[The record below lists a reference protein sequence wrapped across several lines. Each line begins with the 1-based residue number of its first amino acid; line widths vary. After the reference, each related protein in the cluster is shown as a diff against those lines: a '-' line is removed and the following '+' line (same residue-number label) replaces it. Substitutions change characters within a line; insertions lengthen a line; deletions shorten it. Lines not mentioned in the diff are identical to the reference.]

1 MRQTSMWWYDSTRRA
16 WHSGH
21 QTGAGADGEPR
32 GRSDVEQML
41 FRIDA
46 GVIAFLFAIFMATA
60 WALGNFRGRRLA
72 VDPDHDPGSK
82 VVDAALAV
90 FGLLLAF
97 TFAMTLER
105 HEHRRLMLVSQ
116 ANAIGD
122 FFTCA
127 TIIPPP
133 ERTELQAA
141 IRRYAQYE
149 LDALRDYTDDAERR
163 RRIAQSM
170 VMHNAMTEI
179 ASRAIERNTPIALAL
194 TNTLNDVT
202 STHASRT
209 ADYEERLPW
218 PVQMMLLAAA
228 CGSTFLL
235 GRQQGLA
242 AKKCIAGTVSF
253 ILLVS
258 LVIFVVKDLSQPRR
272 GWIKVNTDPM
282 ARLVE
287 SIKE

>member
-1 MRQTSMWWYDSTRRA
+1 
-16 WHSGH
+16 
-21 QTGAGADGEPR
+21 
-32 GRSDVEQML
+32 ML
-41 FRIDA
+41 FRLDA
-46 GVIAFLFAIFMATA
+46 GIIAILFAVFMAGA
-60 WALGNFRGRRLA
+60 WGLGNLRGRKLA

-105 HEHRRLMLVSQ
+105 HEHRRLMLVEQ
-116 ANAIGD
+116 ANTIGD

-127 TIIPPP
+127 TIIAPP
-133 ERTELQAA
+133 ERTELQAT
-141 IRRYAQYE
+141 IRRYAEHE
-149 LDALRDYTDDAERR
+149 LEALRDYLSDTDRR
-163 RRIAQSM
+163 QRIQESNL
-170 VMHNAMTEI
+170 MHNQMTELT
-179 ASRAIERNTPIALAL
+179 SRAVERGTPIALSL
-194 TNTLNDVT
+194 TNALNAVT
-202 STHASRT
+202 SAHASRT

-242 AKKCIAGTVSF
+242 AKKCIAGTISF

-258 LVIFVVKDLSQPRR
+258 LVIFVIKDLSQPRR
-272 GWIKVNTDPM
+272 GWIKVNTEPM
-282 ARLVE
+282 VRLVE